1 MKIGI
6 LSYRS
11 HPYSGGQGIY
21 VRHLS
26 KALQKLGHEVTV
38 LSGPPY
44 PNLDA
49 SIKLEKIPSLDL
61 FESEDRIKE
70 FKFRFLFSP
79 IDLYEW
85 INVMT
90 GGFPEP
96 YTFGKRVLK
105 HLQESQQVFDVI
117 LDNQSLCSSLLDIQK
132 FYPLAVTIHHPIT
145 KDHKLEMENASNWK
159 ERLSSRRWH
168 NFLPMQKK
176 VAPKLKKI
184 ICVSKPSMQDT
195 IQELQVKPEKLE
207 VILNGID
214 VDTFKPDKNMK
225 IIENR
230 IVTTASA
237 DIPLKGLR
245 YLIDALPKVLED
257 FPKTHL
263 IVIGKSPNESKIRKL
278 IEDLDL
284 NEKVIFKSNLSEEE
298 IVGIYHTSQIAVIPS
313 LYEGF
318 GFGAGEAMACGTP
331 LISTDSGGLKDVI
344 GDSAVR
350 IQSGSVKD
358 IEKEINNL
366 FNDDERRRELSLK
379 GRKRMEDLFD
389 WKISASKYVK
399 VFEEVINI
407 HKSANN

>member
-284 NEKVIFKSNLSEEE
+284 NEKLFFKSNLSEEE
-298 IVGIYHTSQIAVIPS
+298 IVDIYHTSQIAVIPS

-399 VFEEVINI
+399 VFEEIINI

>member
-44 PNLDA
+44 PQLDD
-49 SIKLEKIPSLDL
+49 SIELKKIPSLEL
-61 FESEDRIKE
+61 FETEDRMKE
-70 FKFRFLFSP
+70 FKFHFLFSP

-85 INVMT
+85 ISVMT

-96 YTFGKRVLK
+96 YTFGRRVLRY
-105 HLQESQQVFDVI
+105 LQESQQEFDVI
-117 LDNQSLCSSLLDIQK
+117 LDNQSLCYSLLDIQK
-132 FYPLAVTIHHPIT
+132 LYPLAVTIHHPIT
-145 KDHKLEMENASNWK
+145 KDHKLELENASNWK
-159 ERLSSRRWH
+159 ERLSSKRWH
-168 NFLPMQKK
+168 NFLPMQKE

-184 ICVSKPSMQDT
+184 ICVSEPSKQDT
-195 IQELQVKPEKLE
+195 VEEFVVKPQDIE

-214 VDTFKPDKNMK
+214 IDTFKPDSNGK
-225 IIENR
+225 IVENR

-245 YLIDALPKVLED
+245 FLIDALPKVLEE
-257 FPKTHL
+257 FPETHL
-263 IVIGKSPNESKIRKL
+263 IVIGKSPKESKIRKL

-284 NEKVIFKSNLSEEE
+284 NDRISFKSNLSEEE
-298 IVGIYHTSQIAVIPS
+298 IVEIYHTSQIAVIPS

-350 IQSGSVKD
+350 IKAGCVEE
-358 IEKEINNL
+358 IEKEIKKL
-366 FNDDERRRELSLK
+366 FKNDAKRRELSLK
-379 GRKRMEDLFD
+379 GRRRIEDLFD
-389 WKISASKYVK
+389 WKISASNYVR
-399 VFEEVINI
+399 VFEDIIKKHN
-407 HKSANN
+407 SANN

>member
-284 NEKVIFKSNLSEEE
+284 NEKENFKSNLSEEE
-298 IVGIYHTSQIAVIPS
+298 IVDIYHTSQIAVIPS

-399 VFEEVINI
+399 VFEEIINI

>member
-350 IQSGSVKD
+350 IQSGSVTD
-358 IEKEINNL
+358 IEKAIKNL

-399 VFEEVINI
+399 VFEEIINI